1 MKRYSNILSAI
12 FGTVWA
18 IQPEKLHAI
27 MGFLDARIR
36 GLALDADTVEKLA
49 ASNRNGS
56 QPVVNRSVAVM
67 PIYGTIANRVGLLD
81 EASGG
86 ISSKEIGRA
95 FDALVADES
104 VGAIVMDIDSPGG
117 DYAGTPELADKIFA
131 ARGTKPIVAVADSLA
146 ASALYWIGSAA
157 DEFVVTPSGD
167 VGSVGVVAV
176 HTDWS
181 EFNADEGIKPTYI
194 TYGENKAEFNPD
206 APLGDSAREEL
217 QRQVNLA
224 GETFV
229 KAVARNRGTTAA
241 KVKSDFGQGRTYPAR
256 EAVERGMADRVATLE
271 DTIARMAGMKKA
283 SGKRARI
290 ERERLALDIF
300 R

>member
-1 MKRYSNILSAI
+1 VKRYSNILSAI